1 MSCNC
6 TKNQSATYDFPRA
19 VTALSVSA
27 GPSRV
32 VKNERRARAQSVPV
46 LRFVC
51 LAGELTY
58 VNVWLLLPAVDFLDR
73 QVSKRWLRLE
83 SQ

>member
-1 MSCNC
+1 M
-6 TKNQSATYDFPRA
+6 
-19 VTALSVSA
+19 TALSVSA

-32 VKNERRARAQSVPV
+32 VKNEPRPRAQSVPV

-58 VNVWLLLPAVDFLDR
+58 VNVWLLLPAVDAR
-73 QVSKRWLRLE
+73 YVTTIPREASKYSDGAALRKQG
-83 SQ
+83 S